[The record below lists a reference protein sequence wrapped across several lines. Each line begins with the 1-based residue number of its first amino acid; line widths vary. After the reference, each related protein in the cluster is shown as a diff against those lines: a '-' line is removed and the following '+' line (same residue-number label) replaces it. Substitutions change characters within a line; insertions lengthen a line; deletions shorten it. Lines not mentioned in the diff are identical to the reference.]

1 MSNLDKSIVAFE
13 KTVGVKHY
21 SEFKYFQKH
30 IFKKYGRRKAEEIFE
45 VIDARARGELTDIY
59 PLLHESLDL
68 SLDFLS
74 LQAGLHKSYLTWFLQ
89 QDFRQRTLIV
99 DVACGNGY
107 LPCFYAREFPQS
119 EVLGIDSCQEAV
131 ACAKELAQRLNLQ
144 NVRFEVM
151 DVTNV
156 EKNLLPTRIDLLT
169 AVTAFNDILTP
180 AKCSLYPTLSELHT
194 TISTAPSKL

>member
-1 MSNLDKSIVAFE
+1 MLSSDKSIVAFE

-30 IFKKYGRRKAEEIFE
+30 IFKKYGKRKAEEIFE
-45 VIDARARGELTDIY
+45 VINARALGDLVNIY

-68 SLDFLS
+68 SIDFLS
-74 LQAGLHKSYLTWFLQ
+74 LQAGLHKGYLRWFLQ
-89 QDFRQRTLIV
+89 KDFRQRDVIV

-107 LPCFYAREFPQS
+107 LPCFYAKEFPQS

-144 NVRFEVM
+144 NIRFEVM
-151 DVTNV
+151 DVTSV
-156 EKNLLPTRIDLLT
+156 EKNLLPARIDLLT
-169 AVTAFNDILTP
+169 AITAFNDILEQPSVLYTP
-180 AKCSLYPTLSELHT
+180 PYLNSALSSRQLLQN
-194 TISTAPSKL
+194 I